1 MQCTLHHYLFLKKI
15 LVSLVPPQPT
25 SLHTIYYC
33 IPVSFYHSLIQGIS
47 SCINEFE
54 KGNEIYT
61 SDWLPNVDNIEE
73 IVEETTIV
81 SRKLVQQSL
90 RFGIDFITISN
101 HTADLL
107 RQLYKYFTS
116 QFLPSL
122 PKVNTLLIKDTIT
135 YEVNLP
141 TLQFKIVGIN
151 EKSYCVYVKLSLS
164 STVAESID
172 FITQKLKF
180 EQQFV
185 SIELCIAGTKTPLT
199 PSMLLS
205 DAQTKQ
211 FTLYYCLKRRT
222 QSEIIHKPVFT
233 EKSQIKTRRTA
244 TPILRDLWSNTIF
257 A

>member
-61 SDWLPNVDNIEE
+61 SNWLPNVDNIEE

-141 TLQFKIVGIN
+141 TLQFKIV
-151 EKSYCVYVKLSLS
+151 
-164 STVAESID
+164 
-172 FITQKLKF
+172 
-180 EQQFV
+180 
-185 SIELCIAGTKTPLT
+185 ELCIAGTKTPLT

-244 TPILRDLWSNTIF
+244 TPILRDLWSNPIF